1 MSTSLTASEIT
12 PYRGRFAPS
21 PTGPLHAG
29 SLVAALASFLD
40 AKRAGGA
47 WVLRIDDIDPP
58 RAAAG
63 SVGQITEALSAHGL
77 HWDGAVRYQ
86 SQSSDAYHRALQQL
100 AETGTLFRCRCTR
113 STLSDQGTCGQRC
126 EQHAISDEEPHSLRV
141 NFDSAQ
147 LAGFAD
153 RFQGMQPVTPEK
165 TVTDFIVRRR
175 DGLFAYQL
183 AAAVDDAQPHFTH
196 IVRGADLLDS
206 THRQRWLMQLLGQ
219 TSPCYSHISVIR
231 DIDGNKLSKQNGA
244 PAINTTEPV
253 KNLQS
258 ALAFL
263 NQTPPPTSCTTPLEI
278 LSFATEHW
286 DLARTNV
293 SPV

>member
-58 RAAAG
+58 RAVAG

-86 SQSSDAYHRALQQL
+86 SQSTDAYHRALQQL

-153 RFQGMQPVTPEK
+153 RFQGIQPVTPEK

-219 TSPCYSHISVIR
+219 TSPCYGHISVIR

-244 PAINTTEPV
+244 PA
-253 KNLQS
+253 L
-258 ALAFL
+258 
-263 NQTPPPTSCTTPLEI
+263 
-278 LSFATEHW
+278 
-286 DLARTNV
+286 DLARTADNLRDCLTHLCQPAPPKSARV
-293 SPV
+293 SHEILDFAIAHWTLHP

>member
-1 MSTSLTASEIT
+1 MSTSLTASDIT
-12 PYRGRFAPS
+12 AYRGRFAPS

-40 AKRAGGA
+40 AKRAGGE

-58 RAAAG
+58 RAVAG
-63 SVGQITEALSAHGL
+63 SVDQITEALAAHGL
-77 HWDGAVRYQ
+77 QWDGAVRYQ

-126 EQHAISDEEPHSLRV
+126 EEHAISDEEPHSLRV

-165 TVTDFIVRRR
+165 TVADFIVRRR

-219 TSPCYSHISVIR
+219 TSPCYGHIAVIR
-231 DIDGNKLSKQNGA
+231 DIEGNKLSKQNGA
-244 PAINTTEPV
+244 PA
-253 KNLQS
+253 L
-258 ALAFL
+258 
-263 NQTPPPTSCTTPLEI
+263 
-278 LSFATEHW
+278 
-286 DLARTNV
+286 DLARTADNLRDCLTHLCQPAPPK
-293 SPV
+293 SARENDEILDFAIAHWTLHP

>member
-1 MSTSLTASEIT
+1 MSTSLTASDIT

-58 RAAAG
+58 RAVAG

-219 TSPCYSHISVIR
+219 TSPCYGHIAVIR

-244 PAINTTEPV
+244 PA
-253 KNLQS
+253 L
-258 ALAFL
+258 
-263 NQTPPPTSCTTPLEI
+263 
-278 LSFATEHW
+278 
-286 DLARTNV
+286 DLARTADNLRDCLTHLCQPAPPK
-293 SPV
+293 SARENDEILDFAIAHWTLHP

>member
-58 RAAAG
+58 RAVAG

-100 AETGTLFRCRCTR
+100 AEKGTLFRCRCTR

-153 RFQGMQPVTPEK
+153 RFQGMQPITPEK

-219 TSPCYSHISVIR
+219 TSPCYGHIAVIR

-244 PAINTTEPV
+244 PA
-253 KNLQS
+253 L
-258 ALAFL
+258 
-263 NQTPPPTSCTTPLEI
+263 
-278 LSFATEHW
+278 
-286 DLARTNV
+286 DLARTADNLRDCLTHLCQPAPPKSARV
-293 SPV
+293 NDEILDFAIAHWTLHP

>member
-1 MSTSLTASEIT
+1 MSTSLTASDIT

-40 AKRAGGA
+40 ARRAGGA

-58 RAAAG
+58 RAVAG

-141 NFDSAQ
+141 RFDTAQ

-165 TVTDFIVRRR
+165 TVADFIVRRR

-219 TSPCYSHISVIR
+219 TSPCYGHIAVIR
-231 DIDGNKLSKQNGA
+231 DIEGNKLSKQNGA
-244 PAINTTEPV
+244 PA
-253 KNLQS
+253 L
-258 ALAFL
+258 
-263 NQTPPPTSCTTPLEI
+263 
-278 LSFATEHW
+278 
-286 DLARTNV
+286 DLARTPDNLRDCLTHLHQPAPPT
-293 SPV
+293 SARENKEILDFAIAHWTLNP

>member
-1 MSTSLTASEIT
+1 MSTSLTASDIT

-40 AKRAGGA
+40 ARHAGGA

-58 RAAAG
+58 RAVAG
-63 SVGQITEALSAHGL
+63 SVGLITEALSAHDL

-100 AETGTLFRCRCTR
+100 AETGALFRCRCTR
-113 STLSDQGTCGQRC
+113 STLSDQSTCGQRC
-126 EQHAISDEEPHSLRV
+126 EQRAISDDEPHSLRV
-141 NFDSAQ
+141 RFDAAQ
-147 LAGFAD
+147 LAAFAD
-153 RFQGMQPVTPEK
+153 RFQGMQPVTPE
-165 TVTDFIVRRR
+165 TAVADFIVRRR

-219 TSPCYSHISVIR
+219 TSPCYGHIAVMH
-231 DIDGNKLSKQNGA
+231 DGDGNKLSKQNGA
-244 PAINTTEPV
+244 PE
-253 KNLQS
+253 L
-258 ALAFL
+258 
-263 NQTPPPTSCTTPLEI
+263 
-278 LSFATEHW
+278 
-286 DLARTNV
+286 DLARTPDNLRDCLTHLHQPAPP
-293 SPV
+293 SSARENGEILDYAIEHWTLHI